1 MKDSSKIPD
10 QLVAGIDLGSNSFKL
25 MIARV
30 KEHQGS
36 FHLQEIDTIKS
47 TVRLANGLSDENKLD
62 DETINKALNTLMR
75 FGDRIQNF
83 PKKMCV

>member
-30 KEHQGS
+30 KEHQGFIS
-36 FHLQEIDTIKS
+36 SSRNRHDKVDSKTSKWIE
-47 TVRLANGLSDENKLD
+47 
-62 DETINKALNTLMR
+62 
-75 FGDRIQNF
+75 
-83 PKKMCV
+83 